1 MKNVLLSGF
10 IPTASQSVSTS
21 LMLDSSSNVLLKW
34 VVIAY
39 LVANIVLALIPDLHG
54 QIQSLTADL
63 GDTLRILLRFLFDP
77 TEYVWKWIVG
87 LLVAVIALFS
97 R

>member
-1 MKNVLLSGF
+1 MK
-10 IPTASQSVSTS
+10 I
-21 LMLDSSSNVLLKW
+21 KW
-34 VVIAY
+34 IVIIY
-39 LVANIVLALIPDLHG
+39 LVVNIVLVLIPDLHA
-54 QIQSLTADL
+54 QVNRLTADL
-63 GDTLRILLRFLFDP
+63 GDTLRIVLRFLFDP

>member
-1 MKNVLLSGF
+1 MKIKWLL
-10 IPTASQSVSTS
+10 I
-21 LMLDSSSNVLLKW
+21 
-34 VVIAY
+34 IY
-39 LVANIVLALIPDLHG
+39 LVVNIVLALIPDLNG
-54 QIQSLTADL
+54 QIYKLTADS
-63 GDTLRILLRFLFDP
+63 GDTLRIVLRFLFDP